1 MAVAVAVGVE
11 VGVGVLEYPGFGVSV
26 IGVFVDVTVELVASA
41 RGVIDGSSSVAFTT
55 TLVEVDRSGITVNA
69 GVRMVM
75 VESMGGKVG
84 IAPQDD
90 STKVKNTRIRNFGI
104 DFISFSL

>member
-1 MAVAVAVGVE
+1 M
-11 VGVGVLEYPGFGVSV
+11 
-26 IGVFVDVTVELVASA
+26 IGLLVATA
-41 RGVIDGSSSVAFTT
+41 RGVIDGSSSVSFNT

-75 VESMGGKVG
+75 VESIGGKVG

-90 STKVKNTRIRNFGI
+90 STKEKNTRIISIGI